1 MYLSDYLVFILAL
14 LACMV
19 FSMIAGGKV
28 KSAYSAY
35 SRVPCRSGLSGRE
48 TAERL
53 LRMNGVYD
61 IALGRVS
68 GELTDHYAPNQS
80 IVNLSTGTADS
91 RSVAAA
97 AVAAHEIGH
106 VMQNKEGY
114 GPYRVRTALVPVVNF
129 GSRLAMPLV
138 LIGIL
143 LDTYVRTA
151 NPDTGFYVAMVGVVL
166 YGGSFLFSLVTL
178 PVELDASRRAGG
190 NAPRR
195 GRDRGGRAARGQ
207 KCPLRRGAHVSR
219 VAAHIVRVFPP
230 LSSVRA
236 LRFRQARPAVI
247 RTADRPSSVWKR
259 GSFLPAV
266 SFRAQFRSSVGAGLC
281 SARRE

>member
-53 LRMNGVYD
+53 LRMNGIYD

-151 NPDTGFYVAMVGVVL
+151 N
-166 YGGSFLFSLVTL
+166 
-178 PVELDASRRAGG
+178 
-190 NAPRR
+190 
-195 GRDRGGRAARGQ
+195 
-207 KCPLRRGAHVSR
+207 
-219 VAAHIVRVFPP
+219 
-230 LSSVRA
+230 
-236 LRFRQARPAVI
+236 
-247 RTADRPSSVWKR
+247 
-259 GSFLPAV
+259 
-266 SFRAQFRSSVGAGLC
+266 
-281 SARRE
+281 

>member
-166 YGGSFLFSLVTL
+166 YGGGDDVPPDAPLEICAFQNGPVVALRAAGGEVHLFGSAPERGGELFARIVQHGARRTL
-178 PVELDASRRAGG
+178 PSSPYTLRPPPPGIRASSRRY
-190 NAPRR
+190 
-195 GRDRGGRAARGQ
+195 RD
-207 KCPLRRGAHVSR
+207 K
-219 VAAHIVRVFPP
+219 FPYP
-230 LSSVRA
+230 YIL
-236 LRFRQARPAVI
+236 
-247 RTADRPSSVWKR
+247 
-259 GSFLPAV
+259 
-266 SFRAQFRSSVGAGLC
+266 
-281 SARRE
+281 

>member
-19 FSMIAGGKV
+19 FSMIASGKV
-28 KSAYSAY
+28 KSAYSTY
-35 SRVPCRSGLSGRE
+35 SRVPCRSGLSGRDA
-48 TAERL
+48 AERL
-53 LRMNGVYD
+53 LRMNGVND

-80 IVNLSTGTADS
+80 IVNLSTSTADS
-91 RSVAAA
+91 RSVAAV

-151 NPDTGFYVAMVGVVL
+151 NPDTGFYVAMVGVGL

-178 PVELDASRRAGG
+178 PVELDASRRAGEMLLAAG
-190 NAPRR
+190 VIAEDELPAAKKVLSAAALTYLASLLTSFVYFLRFLLYVLSVF
-195 GRDRGGRAARGQ
+195 GKRDRR
-207 KCPLRRGAHVSR
+207 
-219 VAAHIVRVFPP
+219 
-230 LSSVRA
+230 
-236 LRFRQARPAVI
+236 
-247 RTADRPSSVWKR
+247 
-259 GSFLPAV
+259 
-266 SFRAQFRSSVGAGLC
+266 
-281 SARRE
+281 

>member
-68 GELTDHYAPNQS
+68 GELTDHYAP
-80 IVNLSTGTADS
+80 S

-178 PVELDASRRAGG
+178 PVELDASRRAGEMLLAAG
-190 NAPRR
+190 VIAEDELPAAKKVLSAAALTYLASLLTSFVYFLRFLLYVLSVF
-195 GRDRGGRAARGQ
+195 GKRDRQ
-207 KCPLRRGAHVSR
+207 
-219 VAAHIVRVFPP
+219 
-230 LSSVRA
+230 
-236 LRFRQARPAVI
+236 
-247 RTADRPSSVWKR
+247 
-259 GSFLPAV
+259 
-266 SFRAQFRSSVGAGLC
+266 
-281 SARRE
+281 

>member
-19 FSMIAGGKV
+19 FSMITGGKV

-35 SRVPCRSGLSGRE
+35 SRVPCRSGLSGHE

-178 PVELDASRRAGG
+178 PVELDASRRAKEMLVEMLLAAGVIAEDELPAAKKVLSAAALTYLASLLTSFVYFLRFLLYVLSVFG
-190 NAPRR
+190 K
-195 GRDRGGRAARGQ
+195 RDRQ
-207 KCPLRRGAHVSR
+207 
-219 VAAHIVRVFPP
+219 
-230 LSSVRA
+230 
-236 LRFRQARPAVI
+236 
-247 RTADRPSSVWKR
+247 
-259 GSFLPAV
+259 
-266 SFRAQFRSSVGAGLC
+266 
-281 SARRE
+281 

>member
-19 FSMIAGGKV
+19 FSMITGGKV

-35 SRVPCRSGLSGRE
+35 SRVPCRSGLFGRE

-91 RSVAAA
+91 RSVSAA

-166 YGGSFLFSLVTL
+166 YGGSVLFSLVTL
-178 PVELDASRRAGG
+178 PVELDASRRAGEMLLAAG
-190 NAPRR
+190 VIAEDELPAAKKVLSAAALTYLASLLTSFVYSLRFLLYVLSVF
-195 GRDRGGRAARGQ
+195 GKRDRQ
-207 KCPLRRGAHVSR
+207 
-219 VAAHIVRVFPP
+219 
-230 LSSVRA
+230 
-236 LRFRQARPAVI
+236 
-247 RTADRPSSVWKR
+247 
-259 GSFLPAV
+259 
-266 SFRAQFRSSVGAGLC
+266 
-281 SARRE
+281 

>member
-28 KSAYSAY
+28 KSAYSTY

-143 LDTYVRTA
+143 LDTYVRTT

-178 PVELDASRRAGG
+178 PVELDASRRAGEMLLAAG
-190 NAPRR
+190 VIAEDELPAAKKVLSAAALTYLASLLTSFVYFLRFLLYVLSVF
-195 GRDRGGRAARGQ
+195 GKRDRR
-207 KCPLRRGAHVSR
+207 
-219 VAAHIVRVFPP
+219 
-230 LSSVRA
+230 
-236 LRFRQARPAVI
+236 
-247 RTADRPSSVWKR
+247 
-259 GSFLPAV
+259 
-266 SFRAQFRSSVGAGLC
+266 
-281 SARRE
+281 

>member
-80 IVNLSTGTADS
+80 IVNLSTGTEDS

-114 GPYRVRTALVPVVNF
+114 GPYRVRTALVPFVNF

-166 YGGSFLFSLVTL
+166 YGGSFLFSLVKL
-178 PVELDASRRAGG
+178 PAGVIAEDELPAAKKVLSAAALTYLASLLTSFVYFLRFLLYVLSVFGK
-190 NAPRR
+190 
-195 GRDRGGRAARGQ
+195 RDRQ
-207 KCPLRRGAHVSR
+207 
-219 VAAHIVRVFPP
+219 
-230 LSSVRA
+230 
-236 LRFRQARPAVI
+236 
-247 RTADRPSSVWKR
+247 
-259 GSFLPAV
+259 
-266 SFRAQFRSSVGAGLC
+266 
-281 SARRE
+281 

>member
-80 IVNLSTGTADS
+80 IVNLSTSTADS

-151 NPDTGFYVAMVGVVL
+151 NPDTGL
-166 YGGSFLFSLVTL
+166 SLI
-178 PVELDASRRAGG
+178 
-190 NAPRR
+190 
-195 GRDRGGRAARGQ
+195 
-207 KCPLRRGAHVSR
+207 
-219 VAAHIVRVFPP
+219 HI
-230 LSSVRA
+230 
-236 LRFRQARPAVI
+236 
-247 RTADRPSSVWKR
+247 
-259 GSFLPAV
+259 
-266 SFRAQFRSSVGAGLC
+266 
-281 SARRE
+281 

>member
-1 MYLSDYLVFILAL
+1 
-14 LACMV
+14 
-19 FSMIAGGKV
+19 
-28 KSAYSAY
+28 
-35 SRVPCRSGLSGRE
+35 
-48 TAERL
+48 
-53 LRMNGVYD
+53 MNGVYD

-129 GSRLAMPLV
+129 GSRL
-138 LIGIL
+138 
-143 LDTYVRTA
+143 DTYVRTA

-178 PVELDASRRAGG
+178 PVELDASRRAGEMLLAAG
-190 NAPRR
+190 VVAEDELPAAKKVLSAAALTYLASLLTSFVYFLRFLLYVLSVF
-195 GRDRGGRAARGQ
+195 GKRDRQ
-207 KCPLRRGAHVSR
+207 
-219 VAAHIVRVFPP
+219 
-230 LSSVRA
+230 
-236 LRFRQARPAVI
+236 
-247 RTADRPSSVWKR
+247 
-259 GSFLPAV
+259 
-266 SFRAQFRSSVGAGLC
+266 
-281 SARRE
+281 

>member
-1 MYLSDYLVFILAL
+1 
-14 LACMV
+14 
-19 FSMIAGGKV
+19 
-28 KSAYSAY
+28 
-35 SRVPCRSGLSGRE
+35 
-48 TAERL
+48 
-53 LRMNGVYD
+53 MNGVYD

-178 PVELDASRRAGG
+178 PVELDASRRAGEMLLAEG
-190 NAPRR
+190 VIAEDEPRPRR
-195 GRDRGGRAARGQ
+195 CFTISRRCLPRSCISSASFCMCSPFSASATGGKRSQ
-207 KCPLRRGAHVSR
+207 T
-219 VAAHIVRVFPP
+219 
-230 LSSVRA
+230 
-236 LRFRQARPAVI
+236 RPIA
-247 RTADRPSSVWKR
+247 
-259 GSFLPAV
+259 F
-266 SFRAQFRSSVGAGLC
+266 
-281 SARRE
+281 

>member
-53 LRMNGVYD
+53 LRMNGIYD

-68 GELTDHYAPNQS
+68 GELTDHYA
-80 IVNLSTGTADS
+80 ADS

-178 PVELDASRRAGG
+178 PVELDASRRAGEMLLAAG
-190 NAPRR
+190 VIAEDELPAAKKVLSAAALTYLASLLTSFVYFLRFLLYVLSVF
-195 GRDRGGRAARGQ
+195 GKRDRQ
-207 KCPLRRGAHVSR
+207 
-219 VAAHIVRVFPP
+219 
-230 LSSVRA
+230 
-236 LRFRQARPAVI
+236 
-247 RTADRPSSVWKR
+247 
-259 GSFLPAV
+259 
-266 SFRAQFRSSVGAGLC
+266 RS
-281 SARRE
+281 EQ